1 MGKQSKLKINKL
13 KENIV
18 QKLFQIRI
26 YVKLNFD
33 ADSDF
38 IHIQL
43 QNIFF
48 LFFVFFGGESGW
60 NRGMKFKLKL
70 KIKCEHKVE
79 IKFTFK
85 IDFEFEY

>member
-48 LFFVFFGGESGW
+48 LFFVFFWGGV
-60 NRGMKFKLKL
+60 GM
-70 KIKCEHKVE
+70 EQGDE
-79 IKFTFK
+79 IQIETQNQMWT
-85 IDFEFEY
+85 

>member
-48 LFFVFFGGESGW
+48 LFFVFFGGGG
-60 NRGMKFKLKL
+60 GM
-70 KIKCEHKVE
+70 EQGDE
-79 IKFTFK
+79 IQIETQ
-85 IDFEFEY
+85 YQM

>member
-48 LFFVFFGGESGW
+48 LFFVFFGG
-60 NRGMKFKLKL
+60 RVGM
-70 KIKCEHKVE
+70 EQGDE
-79 IKFTFK
+79 IQIETQNQM
-85 IDFEFEY
+85 

>member
-48 LFFVFFGGESGW
+48 LFFVFFWGGV
-60 NRGMKFKLKL
+60 GM
-70 KIKCEHKVE
+70 EQGDE
-79 IKFTFK
+79 IQIETQNQM
-85 IDFEFEY
+85 

>member
-48 LFFVFFGGESGW
+48 LFFVFFGGGV
-60 NRGMKFKLKL
+60 GM
-70 KIKCEHKVE
+70 EQGDE
-79 IKFTFK
+79 IQIETQNQMWT
-85 IDFEFEY
+85 